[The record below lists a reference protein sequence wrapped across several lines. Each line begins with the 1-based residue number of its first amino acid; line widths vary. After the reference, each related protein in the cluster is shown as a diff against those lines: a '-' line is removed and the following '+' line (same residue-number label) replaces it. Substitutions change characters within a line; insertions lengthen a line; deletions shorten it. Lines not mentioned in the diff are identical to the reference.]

1 MDTVPAE
8 DRAVALLYRKDHD
21 RAPKVVAGGRGEMAR
36 RIVQLAAESGVNIV
50 SDPDLVELLSRVP
63 TGDEIPLELY
73 QAVAEL
79 LAFIYQVNQDHARS
93 AQTEIAVR

>member
-1 MDTVPAE
+1 MDTVSAE

-21 RAPKVVAGGRGEMAR
+21 RAPKVVAGGRGELAR
-36 RIVQLAAESGVNIV
+36 RIVQLAEESGVNIV

-79 LAFIYQVNQDHARS
+79 LAFIYQVNQDHARNGQ
-93 AQTEIAVR
+93 AEIATR